1 MIATNRVRVLFI
13 NDHLGYPDGSWHGV
27 TRYCVD
33 VLPRIDSSR
42 FAVTACFLRARHPAA
57 EEMEVRGINP
67 VFPNRPRYDP
77 RALPD
82 IVRLVREHR
91 IDLLHLGGH
100 KAWLLGR
107 IAGRLTS
114 RPAVIHVHD
123 INPVGPGLRFLQR
136 RVARWT
142 SMALA
147 VSEAAAAWATEQLAI
162 PRDRAIV
169 LRNGVAATSFADAAP
184 SAVERIRSELRIRE
198 EARVVGIIGRLAP
211 EKGHPLLIRTWP
223 SLLARCP
230 GAVLVVVGEGPT
242 RRACESLVRELGL
255 GDTIRFTGHRD
266 DVGEILGIMD
276 VVALP
281 SEREGF
287 GYAALEATAAGKP
300 VVAFRVGGLQSIV
313 IDGETGILVPPGDGE
328 SLVQGLSRLL
338 TDAGLRSRLSEG
350 CRRHARGFSLE
361 EHVRRLEEI
370 YESVVRTSS
379 GR

>member
-1 MIATNRVRVLFI
+1 MIAPNRTRVLFI
-13 NDHLGYPDGSWHGV
+13 NDHLGYADGSWHGV

-33 VLPRIDSSR
+33 VLPRLDASR

-57 EEMEVRGINP
+57 EDLEARGIRP
-67 VFPNRPRYDP
+67 LFPTRSRYDP

-114 RPAVIHVHD
+114 HPAVLHVHD
-123 INPVGPGLRFLQR
+123 INPVGSGLRFLQR

-142 SMALA
+142 SLALA
-147 VSEAAAAWATEQLAI
+147 VSEAAAAWTTEQLAI
-162 PRDRAIV
+162 PSDRTIV
-169 LRNGVAATSFADAAP
+169 LRNGVDLSIGEAAHRD
-184 SAVERIRSELRIRE
+184 VRRIRSELRIGE
-198 EARVVGIIGRLAP
+198 EARVAGIIGRLAP
-211 EKGHPLLIRTWP
+211 EKGHRVLIRAWP

-230 GAVLVVVGEGPT
+230 GAVLLVVGEGPT
-242 RRACESLVRELGL
+242 RGACESLVRELGL
-255 GDTIRFTGHRD
+255 GETIRFTGHRG
-266 DVGEILGIMD
+266 DVRELLGIMD

-287 GYAALEATAAGKP
+287 GYAALEAMAAGKP
-300 VVAFRVGGLQSIV
+300 AVAFRVGGVPSIV

-328 SLVQGLSRLL
+328 GLVRGLSSLL
-338 TDAGLRSRLSEG
+338 ADAALRSRLSEG
-350 CRRHARGFSLE
+350 CRRHARGFTLE
-361 EHVRRLEEI
+361 DHVRRLEGI
-370 YESVVRTSS
+370 YESVVRRAS

>member
-1 MIATNRVRVLFI
+1 VIAANRVRVLFI

-57 EEMEVRGINP
+57 EKMEARGIRP
-67 VFPNRPRYDP
+67 LFPGRSRYDP

-123 INPVGPGLRFLQR
+123 INPVGPGLRLLQR

-147 VSEAAAAWATEQLAI
+147 VSEAAASWTTEQLAI
-162 PRDRAIV
+162 PRDRTIV
-169 LRNGVAATSFADAAP
+169 LRNGVDLSLADATP
-184 SAVERIRSELRIRE
+184 SAVQRIRSELRIPQ

-211 EKGHPLLIRTWP
+211 EKGHSLLIRAWP

-230 GAVLVVVGEGPT
+230 GTVLVVVGEGPT
-242 RRACESLVRELGL
+242 RRDCESLVRGLGL
-255 GDTIRFTGHRD
+255 SDAIRFTGHRD
-266 DVGEILGIMD
+266 DLGEILGVMD
-276 VVALP
+276 VVAIP

-287 GYAALEATAAGKP
+287 GYAALEAMAAGRP
-300 VVAFRVGGLQSIV
+300 GVAFRVGGLQSIV

-328 SLVQGLSRLL
+328 KLVQGLSRLL
-338 TDAGLRSRLSEG
+338 TDADLRSRLSEG
-350 CRRHARGFSLE
+350 CRRHARVFSLE
-361 EHVRRLEEI
+361 GHVRRLEEI
-370 YESVVRTSS
+370 YESVVRASS